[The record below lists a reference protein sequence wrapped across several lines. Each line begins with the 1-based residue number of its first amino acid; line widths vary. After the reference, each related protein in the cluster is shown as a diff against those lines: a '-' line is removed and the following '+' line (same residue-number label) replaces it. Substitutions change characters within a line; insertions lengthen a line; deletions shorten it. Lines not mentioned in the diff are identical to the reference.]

1 VGNDARLADN
11 IERHLEGV
19 PMINCRICDEMRA
32 KSGRQ
37 PWNEPLIETE
47 NFVVMASLGALV
59 EGWVLVVP
67 KKHWISMG
75 ALPIELRAEAAEI
88 ERRIRAVLSNRYGKP
103 VIAFEHG
110 PSAENHGT
118 GCGVDHAHLHLV
130 PLECD
135 LLSYVRPF
143 VPAAVEWKASK
154 WEDLAKAYTAGLDYL
169 YLRQEGEHGLMA
181 VSQDFGS
188 QVFRKAVAS
197 FLCLDSQYSWRD
209 HPRMETVSRTIGAL
223 TDALATQSGRESEH
237 VA

>member
-1 VGNDARLADN
+1 
-11 IERHLEGV
+11 
-19 PMINCRICDEMRA
+19 MINCRICAEMRV

-47 NFVVMASLGALV
+47 NFVVIPSLGALV

-67 KKHWISMG
+67 KKHQISMG
-75 ALPIELRAEAAEI
+75 ALPIGLRGEAEEI
-88 ERRIRAVLSNRYGKP
+88 ERKTRGVLSSRYEKP
-103 VIAFEHG
+103 IIAFEHG

-135 LLSYVRPF
+135 LLTYVRPF
-143 VPAAVEWKASK
+143 VPASVEWKACN
-154 WEDLAKAYTAGLDYL
+154 WDDLAKAHTAGLDYL
-169 YLRQEGEHGLMA
+169 YLRPEGENGLMA

-197 FLCLDSQYSWRD
+197 FLCLDSEYSWRD

-223 TDALATQSGRESEH
+223 TDALVTQTGRESEY